1 MLDRNSLAFKVIGVF
16 DIQHQD
22 LADLFI
28 GKAILTVKLVQIVIG
43 LLGGYNI
50 YKRMVFRQGI
60 TYFKW
65 CLAGLRRIFLY
76 IGQYIPGSLL

>member
-43 LLGGYNI
+43 LLGGN
-50 YKRMVFRQGI
+50 
-60 TYFKW
+60 
-65 CLAGLRRIFLY
+65 
-76 IGQYIPGSLL
+76 